1 MALLRPFIV
10 LCLMTV
16 SCGIGAAG
24 ASYTYERKLL
34 RITEEKDVYMALAE
48 QAVAMSD
55 KSLAFAQK
63 YQEVLNTCMTR
74 LYSSPTTEQVVTTI
88 NPKKGGIGGPL
99 DVRKQ
104 SRLP

>member
-16 SCGIGAAG
+16 SCGVGAAG
-24 ASYTYERKLL
+24 ASYTYEQKLL
-34 RITEEKDVYMALAE
+34 RISEEREGYRKLAE
-48 QAVAMSD
+48 KAVEMSD
-55 KSLAFAQK
+55 KALVFAHG
-63 YQEVLNTCMTR
+63 YQDVLSTCMSR
-74 LYSSPTTEQVVTTI
+74 LYSSPTTDPVVATV
-88 NPKKGGIGGPL
+88 NHKRGGIGGPI